1 MYLLDTNVVSE
12 LRKVSSGK
20 ADAGVL
26 RWVESV
32 EPSACYLSVITVME
46 LEAGVLSMERRDARQ
61 GEMLRRWLD
70 DRVMT
75 AFEHRV
81 LSVDRN
87 VALRSAA
94 LHVPDRRPD
103 ADALIAATAFVHGLS
118 VVTRNAADF
127 ASTGSSIIDPW
138 KVS

>member
-1 MYLLDTNVVSE
+1 
-12 LRKVSSGK
+12 
-20 ADAGVL
+20 
-26 RWVESV
+26 
-32 EPSACYLSVITVME
+32 ME
-46 LEAGVLSMERRDARQ
+46 LETGVLSVERRDARQ
-61 GEMLRRWLD
+61 GAMLRRWLD

-87 VALRSAA
+87 VALRGAA
-94 LHVPDRRPD
+94 LRVPERPD

-127 ASTGSSIIDPW
+127 ASMGVSIIDPW
-138 KVS
+138 TVS